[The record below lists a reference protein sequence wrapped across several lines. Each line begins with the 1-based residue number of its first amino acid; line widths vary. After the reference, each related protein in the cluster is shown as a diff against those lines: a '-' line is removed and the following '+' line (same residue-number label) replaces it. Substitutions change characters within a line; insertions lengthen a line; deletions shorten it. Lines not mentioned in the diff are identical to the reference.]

1 MKESLAARWLESC
14 DLQVE
19 NISISDPEPD
29 QVQIKVGSSGICGS
43 DLHYVRRD
51 KAVTIGAIPGHEIGG
66 VISAVGSNVK
76 HVQEGDMV
84 GVEPV
89 VRCGTCRYC
98 LNGSYHVCRDRAI
111 VGEHFDGGM
120 SEYVNTPGYT
130 AFKAP
135 QGFDAELSAMAEPL
149 ACSVYG
155 LERVE
160 LRFHETALII
170 GAGTIGL
177 GALINVK
184 ALGARAIIIARHP
197 QQQKLARELGADE
210 VLGDDDSGRKRLDE
224 LVKLDAIDLAIET
237 VGGHGDTLNQALCS
251 VRPLGRVLVLGVF
264 FRPTVEFKSFQIM
277 DRAIF
282 GAVLYGNMS
291 GKANYQMAMEILTDH
306 GDAARQLVTHRFG
319 LEDVNQGFAAAMD
332 KSQQSVKVHIQPGD

>member
-1 MKESLAARWLESC
+1 MNLRELK
-14 DLQVE
+14 QQK
-19 NISISDPEPD
+19 I
-29 QVQIKVGSSGICGS
+29 
-43 DLHYVRRD
+43 
-51 KAVTIGAIPGHEIGG
+51 
-66 VISAVGSNVK
+66 
-76 HVQEGDMV
+76 
-84 GVEPV
+84 
-89 VRCGTCRYC
+89 
-98 LNGSYHVCRDRAI
+98 
-111 VGEHFDGGM
+111 
-120 SEYVNTPGYT
+120 
-130 AFKAP
+130 
-135 QGFDAELSAMAEPL
+135 AELAAMAEPL

-197 QQQKLARELGADE
+197 QQQKLARQLGADE

-264 FRPTVEFKSFQIM
+264 FRPTIEFKSFKIM

-291 GKANYQMAMEILTDH
+291 GKANYQMALEILTDH
-306 GDAARQLVTHRFG
+306 GEVARQLVTHRFG
-319 LEDVNQGFAAAMD
+319 LEDVNQGFAAALD
-332 KSQQSVKVHIQPGD
+332 KSQQSVKVHIQPGA

>member
-1 MKESLAARWLESC
+1 
-14 DLQVE
+14 
-19 NISISDPEPD
+19 
-29 QVQIKVGSSGICGS
+29 
-43 DLHYVRRD
+43 
-51 KAVTIGAIPGHEIGG
+51 
-66 VISAVGSNVK
+66 
-76 HVQEGDMV
+76 
-84 GVEPV
+84 
-89 VRCGTCRYC
+89 
-98 LNGSYHVCRDRAI
+98 
-111 VGEHFDGGM
+111 
-120 SEYVNTPGYT
+120 
-130 AFKAP
+130 
-135 QGFDAELSAMAEPL
+135 MAEPL

-210 VLGDDDSGRKRLDE
+210 VLGDDDSGRERLEE

-277 DRAIF
+277 DRAII

-291 GKANYQMAMEILTDH
+291 GKANYQMAMEVLTDH
-306 GDAARQLVTHRFG
+306 GEAARQLVTHRFG

-332 KSQQSVKVHIQPGD
+332 KSQQSVKVHIQPGA